1 MYWLTDYL
9 SEKLKSPTVLSGFW
23 MQSKNECALSISNSV
38 VESWNR
44 DSEQRVNCIT
54 LDKTSLR
61 IVDTML
67 EIGQQKGVMKW
78 L

>member
-1 MYWLTDYL
+1 
-9 SEKLKSPTVLSGFW
+9 

-67 EIGQQKGVMKW
+67 EIGQQKGVMK
-78 L
+78 